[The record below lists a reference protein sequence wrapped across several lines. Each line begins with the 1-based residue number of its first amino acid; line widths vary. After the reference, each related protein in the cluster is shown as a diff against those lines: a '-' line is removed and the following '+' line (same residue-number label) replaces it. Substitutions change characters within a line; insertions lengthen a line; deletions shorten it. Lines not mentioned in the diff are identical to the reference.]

1 MADYSGLT
9 AQPGPKRPPQH
20 RYRRAAEVSDGRA
33 LDAIELTLLFAARG
47 FQAVTLAE
55 VADAAEV
62 VQRTVF
68 RYFADKE
75 ELLFGDD
82 PAVQAHLG
90 AALAARPAQEPPAA
104 AVLEAVVSLALL
116 WQDDRDQGRI
126 RRAGRPPVHDQPHR
140 GG

>member
-1 MADYSGLT
+1 
-9 AQPGPKRPPQH
+9 
-20 RYRRAAEVSDGRA
+20 
-33 LDAIELTLLFAARG
+33 
-47 FQAVTLAE
+47 LAE

-90 AALAARPAQEPPAA
+90 RP
-104 AVLEAVVSLALL
+104 
-116 WQDDRDQGRI
+116 
-126 RRAGRPPVHDQPHR
+126 
-140 GG
+140 